1 MTIDG
6 VTPGEHRLNVEAE
19 GFDGIA
25 RTIDVAPG
33 TQRIEVKLREIRLD
47 AAIDVVHKHRIGS
60 CTGRLSATVMGVRY
74 ETMHAEDAF
83 DVGLPDLETFT
94 VDYIEKNLR
103 VELRGGK
110 TYNFTDPEGLADRLF
125 VFHRDVTKAREQ
137 LAAR

>member
-1 MTIDG
+1 
-6 VTPGEHRLNVEAE
+6 
-19 GFDGIA
+19 
-25 RTIDVAPG
+25 
-33 TQRIEVKLREIRLD
+33 
-47 AAIDVVHKHRIGS
+47 
-60 CTGRLSATVMGVRY
+60 
-74 ETMHAEDAF
+74 MHAEDAF